1 MLVWREVDSTSH
13 NLAGGNHFV
22 IGGGV
27 AGGRIFGEYPADL
40 TEAGAINIGRGR
52 FIPKLPWEGVWNAL
66 AQWFGA
72 TNSDLD
78 YIMPNRGNFASSQLL
93 MASTLFP
100 GDRRRRLQPTTSDIL
115 MESLASA
122 VDAIQR
128 YLTHDLT
135 HDLIQRDHGDAPA
148 PIGTRID
155 AHTTPAAGRVRAH
168 PRGLSEASSKLVW
181 QHHGGGAATSIS
193 QACFSD
199 AAVDTLPAE
208 AGEAPFTGSWQPHEP
223 LGPLLA
229 AAGVGIAA
237 DAPVAL

>member
-27 AGGRIFGEYPADL
+27 AGGRIFGEHPADL
-40 TEAGAINIGRGR
+40 TEASAINIGRGR
-52 FIPKLPWEGVWNAL
+52 FIPKLPWECIWNAL

-93 MASTLFP
+93 RASTLFP
-100 GDRRRRLQPTTSDIL
+100 GDRRRRLQPTTSDIR

-128 YLTHDLT
+128 DLTHDLT

-155 AHTTPAAGRVRAH
+155 RRPHDTRRRPRTSAPSWLERGFLQARLAAPRRRRDYQHLTSMLFRRG
-168 PRGLSEASSKLVW
+168 RGLVPSRRGRGAI
-181 QHHGGGAATSIS
+181 HG
-193 QACFSD
+193 
-199 AAVDTLPAE
+199 
-208 AGEAPFTGSWQPHEP
+208 H
-223 LGPLLA
+223 LA
-229 AAGVGIAA
+229 A
-237 DAPVAL
+237 P